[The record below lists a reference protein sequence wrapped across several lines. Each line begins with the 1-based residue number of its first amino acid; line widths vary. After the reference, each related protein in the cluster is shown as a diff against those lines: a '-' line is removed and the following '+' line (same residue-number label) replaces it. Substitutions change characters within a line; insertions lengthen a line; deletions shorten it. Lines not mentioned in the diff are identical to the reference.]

1 METND
6 KNRLSMALPIALI
19 PTSLTLGL
27 QPARQALQEP
37 LALEHPT
44 VCSSL
49 GLFKTSSS
57 ISTQGALGMACGFL
71 PWL

>member
-1 METND
+1 MLTALKAISAYLESLG
-6 KNRLSMALPIALI
+6 LSGKV
-19 PTSLTLGL
+19 LTLGL